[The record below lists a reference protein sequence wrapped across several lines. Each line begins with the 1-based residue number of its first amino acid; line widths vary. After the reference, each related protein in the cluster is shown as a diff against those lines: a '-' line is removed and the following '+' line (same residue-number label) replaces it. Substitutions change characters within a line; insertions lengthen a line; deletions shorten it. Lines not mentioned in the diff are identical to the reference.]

1 MQPRIRQVARA
12 AVIAAVYAGLCLLLA
27 PFSYG
32 VIQVR
37 VAEAL
42 TLLPMAWPE
51 AVPGLAVGALIANAV
66 GPFGMVDVVL
76 GTAATTLAAW
86 LTWMSARGG
95 RRRLAPLWPVIINGL
110 VVGAYVPFVAGLQ
123 VYFWTIPAS
132 MLSVAAGEAIAVY
145 ALGVPMMRALKRLG
159 VIE

>member
-1 MQPRIRQVARA
+1 M
-12 AVIAAVYAGLCLLLA
+12 
-27 PFSYG
+27 
-32 VIQVR
+32 IQVR

-51 AVPGLAVGALIANAV
+51 AVPGLAVGALIANVV

-95 RRRLAPLWPVIINGL
+95 GDVLRRSGL
-110 VVGAYVPFVAGLQ
+110 
-123 VYFWTIPAS
+123 
-132 MLSVAAGEAIAVY
+132 
-145 ALGVPMMRALKRLG
+145 
-159 VIE
+159 